1 MGPLPKTQ
9 GNPKT
14 LASLLHPS
22 RRPWAS
28 DGRRSGA
35 ASRGPLPSSSPF
47 PPSPAS
53 SSSPTR
59 PPSPNPALPIPLLPP
74 NPQSVDGIADPKPPK
89 AIKRME
95 SSEDEEEKQEIEM
108 VQADFEFFDPK
119 PGDFN
124 GVKLLLQ
131 SYLDKKPWDLS
142 GFVDLILE
150 QTTVGTIVKSASQD
164 GEEEG
169 DDDGGDD
176 DESLFAVISALNLG
190 RYAGHGC
197 IKELKRF
204 LLEVCSDESTKTK
217 LKLLLEQ
224 QASDVGLLVSQRFVN
239 CPYQLVPPLYDALFD
254 EVSWATEDELFCFLK
269 PTQELRDSFRLKYY
283 MLLTRIL
290 ENKNV
295 NQRKAKQSQDYE
307 EPFIYIKAEDEI
319 FRELSLLSFTFRL
332 HAEQLISHELKN
344 YREMGLVMVVKA
356 DDISKFREK
365 LKSLLAKS

>member
-1 MGPLPKTQ
+1 MGQRRRPAKRRRVSRTP
-9 GNPKT
+9 
-14 LASLLHPS
+14 SLLLSFSPFS
-22 RRPWAS
+22 RFLLFAHSSSVPN
-28 DGRRSGA
+28 
-35 ASRGPLPSSSPF
+35 SSSPD
-47 PPSPAS
+47 PSPS
-53 SSSPTR
+53 CKST
-59 PPSPNPALPIPLLPP
+59 
-74 NPQSVDGIADPKPPK
+74 VDGIADPKPPK

-95 SSEDEEEKQEIEM
+95 PSSEDEEEKQEVEM

-131 SYLDKKPWDLS
+131 NYLDNKPWDLS

-150 QTTVGTIVKSASQD
+150 QTTVGTIVKSAGQD
-164 GEEEG
+164 EEEEG

-176 DESLFAVISALNLG
+176 DEGLFAVISALNLG
-190 RYAGHGC
+190 RYAGHRC
-197 IKELKRF
+197 IKELKQF

-239 CPYQLVPPLYDALFD
+239 CPYQLVPPLHDALFD
-254 EVSWATEDELFCFLK
+254 EVSWATEDE
-269 PTQELRDSFRLKYY
+269 PTQELRDSFHLKYY
-283 MLLTRIL
+283 ILLTRIL

-295 NQRKAKQSQDYE
+295 NQRKAKQRQDCE
-307 EPFIYIKAEDEI
+307 EPVIYIKAEDEI

-332 HAEQLISHELKN
+332 HDEQLISHELKN

-365 LKSLLAKS
+365 LKSSLAES

>member
-1 MGPLPKTQ
+1 
-9 GNPKT
+9 
-14 LASLLHPS
+14 
-22 RRPWAS
+22 
-28 DGRRSGA
+28 
-35 ASRGPLPSSSPF
+35 
-47 PPSPAS
+47 
-53 SSSPTR
+53 
-59 PPSPNPALPIPLLPP
+59 
-74 NPQSVDGIADPKPPK
+74 
-89 AIKRME
+89 
-95 SSEDEEEKQEIEM
+95 M

-190 RYAGHGC
+190 RYAVRISKTLCLNLAGLLCLIKILPFDLSQGHGC
-197 IKELKRF
+197 IMELKRF

-254 EVSWATEDELFCFLK
+254 EVSWATEDEVRGNLLVFCISSLSSL
-269 PTQELRDSFRLKYY
+269 E
-283 MLLTRIL
+283 LLT
-290 ENKNV
+290 
-295 NQRKAKQSQDYE
+295 
-307 EPFIYIKAEDEI
+307 
-319 FRELSLLSFTFRL
+319 SFL
-332 HAEQLISHELKN
+332 
-344 YREMGLVMVVKA
+344 
-356 DDISKFREK
+356 
-365 LKSLLAKS
+365 